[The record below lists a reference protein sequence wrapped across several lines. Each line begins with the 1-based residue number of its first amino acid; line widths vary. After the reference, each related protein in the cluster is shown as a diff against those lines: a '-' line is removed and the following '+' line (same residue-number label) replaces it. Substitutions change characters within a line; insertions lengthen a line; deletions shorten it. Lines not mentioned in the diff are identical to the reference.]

1 MAGQAQTQV
10 AIEVAGVAVAVDRLL
25 TSADMSVTTDG
36 EITAAE
42 LGRDLVVEQRQIG
55 ARLGEIGLGLI

>member
-1 MAGQAQTQV
+1 M
-10 AIEVAGVAVAVDRLL
+10 AVAVDRLL